1 MRIALGSDHA
11 ALDLKEQ
18 IKTWLVAQGE
28 DVLDEGTN
36 SVDPV
41 DYPDV
46 AKLVCARVNRQEAD
60 FGLLLCGTGIGMSI
74 AANKYPGI
82 RAALCLFPEMAEL
95 ARRHNDANILVLGG
109 RLMGFTLA
117 QWTVQ
122 RFLDTSFEGGRH
134 QLRIDKIAH
143 PDIRLETDDEGC
155 L

>member
-18 IKTWLVAQGE
+18 IKVWLVAQGE
-28 DVLDEGTN
+28 EVLDEGTN
-36 SVDPV
+36 SADPV

-46 AKLVCARVNRQEAD
+46 AKLVCARVKSQEAD
-60 FGLLLCGTGIGMSI
+60 LGLLLCGTGIGMSI

-109 RLMGFTLA
+109 RLMGLTLA
-117 QWTVQ
+117 QWTVK
-122 RFLDTSFEGGRH
+122 RFLDTPFEGGRH

-143 PDIRLETDDEGC
+143 PTARLETDDEGC